1 MSGASALKPYVSY
14 SEYLA
19 LEEKSPTKHE
29 WLDGVVFDMEAHG
42 MAGGTPNHAAL
53 AAAVTFL
60 LGLQLRGKP
69 CRVFSSDLKVR
80 ILATGLATYP
90 DLTVVC
96 SKLETDPQDA
106 NAAIN
111 PTLLVEVL
119 SDSSEA
125 YDRGEKF
132 AHYRR
137 LPSLREYVLVSHLTP
152 RIEVWRRNDA
162 NRWELAQEA
171 GAGERAELASIAC
184 ELTVDEVYADPLAQQ
199 G

>member
-1 MSGASALKPYVSY
+1 MSGATALEPYVSY

-19 LEEKSPTKHE
+19 LEEKSLTKHE
-29 WLDGVVFDMEAHG
+29 WLDGVIFDMEAHG
-42 MAGGTPNHAAL
+42 MAGGTPNHAGL
-53 AAAVTFL
+53 AAAVTLL

-106 NAAIN
+106 NAVTN

-137 LPSLREYVLVSHLTP
+137 LPSLREYVLVSHLAS
-152 RIEVWRRNDA
+152 RIEVWRRNES
-162 NRWELAQEA
+162 NRWELAQ
-171 GAGERAELASIAC
+171 
-184 ELTVDEVYADPLAQQ
+184 
-199 G
+199 